1 MCLEIIQ
8 TVSFKKLV
16 YNANYCVTYK
26 EGIPKICSEEGRVKA
41 YTIMSFLEKILLV
54 FMYCLFL
61 HKPRNTPFS
70 L

>member
-1 MCLEIIQ
+1 MLCLEIIQ

-16 YNANYCVTYK
+16 YNASYCVTYK

-54 FMYCLFL
+54 FM
-61 HKPRNTPFS
+61 
-70 L
+70 